1 MKIKSQS
8 VILDDLDWQILHL
21 LQQNAKLTYTEIGNK
36 LDVAHS
42 TVYDRIQRM
51 EEHGVIKKYEAIV
64 DPEKIGVM
72 QIIAMMNI
80 VTDPKETENIAKKL
94 TKFNEVLEVLTAFS
108 EEIIVAAKVATKNQ
122 AELQSFIA
130 KSIAPLPGVLRIR
143 TSIITKKYKEERF
156 PAIAWKKNALKNSFK
171 VLNLSR
177 LK

>member
-1 MKIKSQS
+1 MKIKNQS
-8 VILDDLDWQILHL
+8 VILDNLDWQILNL
-21 LQQNAKLTYTEIGNK
+21 LQQNAKLTFAEIGKN

-51 EEHGVIKKYEAIV
+51 EEHGVIKKYEAVV
-64 DPEKIGVM
+64 DSEKIGVK
-72 QIIAMMNI
+72 QTIALMNI

-94 TKFNEVLEVLTAFS
+94 IRFNEVLEVLTAFS
-108 EEIIVAAKVATKNQ
+108 EEIIIAAKVATENQ

-156 PAIAWKKNALKNSFK
+156 PTVS
-171 VLNLSR
+171 
-177 LK
+177 

>member
-8 VILDDLDWQILHL
+8 VILDNLDWQILHL

-51 EEHGVIKKYEAIV
+51 EEHGVIKKYEAVV
-64 DPEKIGVM
+64 DMEKIGVK

-80 VTDPKETENIAKKL
+80 MTDPKETENIAKKL
-94 TKFNEVLEVLTAFS
+94 TRFNEVLEVLTAFS

-156 PAIAWKKNALKNSFK
+156 PAIS
-171 VLNLSR
+171 
-177 LK
+177 

>member
-8 VILDDLDWQILHL
+8 VILDNLDWQILNL
-21 LQQNAKLTYTEIGNK
+21 LQRNAKLTFTEIGKK

-51 EEHGVIKKYEAIV
+51 EEHGVIKKYEAVV
-64 DPEKIGVM
+64 DPEKIGAK
-72 QIIAMMNI
+72 QTIGMMNI

-94 TKFNEVLEVLTAFS
+94 MRFNEVLEVFTAFS

-130 KSIAPLPGVLRIR
+130 TSIAPLPGILKIR
-143 TSIITKKYKEERF
+143 TSIIARKYKEERL
-156 PAIAWKKNALKNSFK
+156 PAIS
-171 VLNLSR
+171 
-177 LK
+177 

>member
-8 VILDDLDWQILHL
+8 IILDNLDWQILHL
-21 LQQNAKLTYTEIGNK
+21 LQQNAKVTFAEIGKK

-51 EEHGVIKKYEAIV
+51 EQRGVIKKYEAVV
-64 DPEKIGVM
+64 DSEKIGVA
-72 QIIAMMNI
+72 QTIALMNI

-94 TKFNEVLEVLTAFS
+94 TRFNEVSEVLTAFS

-143 TSIITKKYKEERF
+143 TSIITRKYKEERF
-156 PAIAWKKNALKNSFK
+156 LATS
-171 VLNLSR
+171 
-177 LK
+177 

>member
-8 VILDDLDWQILHL
+8 IILDNLDWQILHL
-21 LQQNAKLTYTEIGNK
+21 LQQNAKVTFAEIGKK

-51 EEHGVIKKYEAIV
+51 EQHGVIKKYEAVV
-64 DPEKIGVM
+64 DSEKIGVA
-72 QIIAMMNI
+72 QTIALMNI

-94 TKFNEVLEVLTAFS
+94 TRFNEVSEVLTAFS

-143 TSIITKKYKEERF
+143 TSIITRKYKEERF
-156 PAIAWKKNALKNSFK
+156 LATS
-171 VLNLSR
+171 
-177 LK
+177 

>member
-156 PAIAWKKNALKNSFK
+156 PAIA
-171 VLNLSR
+171 
-177 LK
+177 

>member
-8 VILDDLDWQILHL
+8 VILDNLDWQILHM
-21 LQQNAKLTYTEIGNK
+21 LQQNAKLTFAEIGKK

-51 EEHGVIKKYEAIV
+51 EEHGVIKKYEAVV
-64 DPEKIGVM
+64 DPEKIGST
-72 QIIAMMNI
+72 QTIALMNI

-94 TKFNEVLEVLTAFS
+94 TRFNEVLEVLTAFS

-130 KSIAPLPGVLRIR
+130 KSIAPLPGILRIR
-143 TSIITKKYKEERF
+143 TSIITRKYKEVRF
-156 PAIAWKKNALKNSFK
+156 PAIS
-171 VLNLSR
+171 
-177 LK
+177 